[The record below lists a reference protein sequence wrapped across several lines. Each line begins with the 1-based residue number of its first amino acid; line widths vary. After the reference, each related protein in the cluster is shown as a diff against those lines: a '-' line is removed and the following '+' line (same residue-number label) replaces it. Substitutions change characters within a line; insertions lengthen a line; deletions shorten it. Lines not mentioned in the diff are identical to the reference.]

1 MTNTMSL
8 HQYLGLMLL
17 LTLALSLPL
26 WTQAAEPLPSWADG
40 PVKQSIIEFVQA
52 VTDQNSKDFV
62 KPAERIA
69 VFDNDGTLWSEQ
81 PMYCQVL
88 FALDEVQR
96 MAPEHPEWKT
106 EQPFKAVLENDHK
119 ALSESGVDGLL
130 KIIGATHTGIT
141 TEAFMDNAKTW
152 LSQAR
157 HPKTG
162 KPYTEMIFQPMLEML
177 GYLHSQ
183 DFKTYIVSGGDT
195 AFVRAFAE
203 QVYGI
208 PPERV
213 IGTTF
218 TTQFQF
224 EEGEPSILRTPK
236 LAHSNDGPGK
246 PESIDAVIGRR
257 PILAFGN
264 SDGDL
269 QMLQWTAA
277 GPGKRLI
284 GLVHHTDTKR
294 EWAYDRQSGIGRL
307 DKALDEAKTRGWTIV
322 DMAPD
327 WRRIY
332 PFDAVTPGQVQQESA
347 TLDRNERLSHHATL
361 KAKEPVR

>member
-1 MTNTMSL
+1 MTNSTSL
-8 HQYLGLMLL
+8 RHHRAFSFL

-26 WTQAAEPLPSWADG
+26 LVQAAEPLPSWNDG
-40 PVKQSIIEFVQA
+40 PSKKQIIEFVQT

-62 KPAERIA
+62 KPEDRIA

-81 PMYCQVL
+81 PMYFELL
-88 FALDEVQR
+88 FALEEVKRTASQ
-96 MAPEHPEWKT
+96 HPEWKT
-106 EQPFKAVLENDHK
+106 TQPFQAVLENDHK
-119 ALSESGVDGLL
+119 ALAASGLEGMM
-130 KIIGATHTGIT
+130 KIFGATHTGMT
-141 TEAFMDNAKTW
+141 TDAFGDYAKTW

-177 GYLHSQ
+177 DYLRGQ

-195 AFVRAFAE
+195 GFMRAFAE
-203 QVYGI
+203 KVYGI
-208 PPERV
+208 PPEQV

-218 TTQFQF
+218 VTAYQFKDGQA
-224 EEGEPSILRTPK
+224 SILRTPK
-236 LAHSNDGPGK
+236 LAHNDDGPGK

-277 GPGKRLI
+277 GPGKRFM
-284 GLVHHTDTKR
+284 GLVHHTDAKR
-294 EWAYDRQSGIGRL
+294 EWAYDRQSQIGRL
-307 DKALDEAKTRGWTIV
+307 DKALDEAHKRGWTVV
-322 DMAPD
+322 DMASE

-332 PFDAVTPGQVQQESA
+332 PFDASTAEQPQ
-347 TLDRNERLSHHATL
+347 
-361 KAKEPVR
+361 

>member
-1 MTNTMSL
+1 MTYLSSL
-8 HQYLGLMLL
+8 RQLHGMKLL

-26 WTQAAEPLPSWADG
+26 LVQAAEPLPSWNDG
-40 PVKQSIIEFVQA
+40 PSKKSIIEFVQT
-52 VTDQNSKDFV
+52 VTTEGSRDYV

-81 PMYCQVL
+81 PMYFQVL
-88 FALDEVQR
+88 FALEEVKR
-96 MAPEHPEWKT
+96 MAPQHPQWKT
-106 EQPFKAVLENDHK
+106 EQPFKAVLENDHQ
-119 ALSESGVDGLL
+119 ALAASGMDGLM

-141 TEAFMDNAKTW
+141 TAAFMDNAKTW

-177 GYLHSQ
+177 DYLRSQ
-183 DFKTYIVSGGDT
+183 DFKTYIVSGGEVE
-195 AFVRAFAE
+195 FMRAFAE

-208 PPERV
+208 PPEQV

-218 TTQFQF
+218 ATQFQLN
-224 EEGEPSILRTPK
+224 GNDASILRLPK
-236 LAHSNDGPGK
+236 LAHNDDGPGK
-246 PESIDAVIGRR
+246 PESIQQVIGRQ

-277 GPGKRLI
+277 GPGKRFM
-284 GLVHHTDTKR
+284 GLVHHTDAKR
-294 EWAYDRQSGIGRL
+294 EWAYDRQSNIGRL
-307 DKALDEAKTRGWTIV
+307 DKALDEANKRGWSVV
-322 DMAPD
+322 DMSTE
-327 WRRIY
+327 WNRIY
-332 PFDAVTPGQVQQESA
+332 PFDTGTTEQ
-347 TLDRNERLSHHATL
+347 
-361 KAKEPVR
+361 KK

>member
-1 MTNTMSL
+1 MTNPPQ
-8 HQYLGLMLL
+8 HRQRFN
-17 LTLALSLPL
+17 LALLFALALPL
-26 WTQAAEPLPSWADG
+26 LAQASEPLPSWNDG
-40 PVKQSIIEFVQA
+40 PAKKSIIEFVQA
-52 VTDQNSKDFV
+52 VTDQTSKHFV

-81 PMYCQVL
+81 PAYFELL
-88 FALDEVQR
+88 FAFDEVKRTAAQ
-96 MAPEHPEWKT
+96 HPEWKT
-106 EQPFKAVLENDHK
+106 TQPFKAVLENDHK
-119 ALSESGVDGLL
+119 ALAASGMDGLL
-130 KIIGATHTGIT
+130 KIVGATHTGMT
-141 TEAFMDNAKTW
+141 TEAFDDYAKTW

-177 GYLHSQ
+177 DYLRSQ

-195 AFVRAFAE
+195 GFMRAFAE
-203 QVYGI
+203 KVYGI
-208 PPERV
+208 PPEQV

-218 TTQFQF
+218 ITSFQYKD
-224 EEGEPSILRTPK
+224 GRASIVRTPK
-236 LAHSNDGPGK
+236 LAHNDDGAGK

-277 GPGKRLI
+277 GSGKRFM
-284 GLVHHTDTKR
+284 GLVHHTDAKR
-294 EWAYDRQSGIGRL
+294 EWAYDRKSDIGRL
-307 DKALDEAKTRGWTIV
+307 DKALDEANSRGWTVV
-322 DMAPD
+322 DMASE

-332 PFDAVTPGQVQQESA
+332 PFEPPATEQVQ
-347 TLDRNERLSHHATL
+347 
-361 KAKEPVR
+361 